1 MSPAAAWAVIIIGF
15 VLPLIHVAVSRD
27 IAAPAPGESGAKCP
41 FSPRVGWV
49 VIVLFLG
56 PLGWLMF
63 MASRRK
69 RRARLAARQATGGP
83 PAGPAA

>member
-15 VLPLIHVAVSRD
+15 VLPLVHVAVSRD
-27 IAAPAPGESGAKCP
+27 IAAPAAGESSAKCP
-41 FSPRVGWV
+41 FSPRMGWI

-69 RRARLAARQATGGP
+69 RRALRSSRHSSEPKA
-83 PAGPAA
+83 

>member
-1 MSPAAAWAVIIIGF
+1 MSPAAAWAVVIIGF

-27 IAAPAPGESGAKCP
+27 IAAPVPGEGGTKCP
-41 FSPRVGWV
+41 FSPRMGWI

-63 MASRRK
+63 LASRRR
-69 RRARLAARQATGGP
+69 RRALLAARQAAGGSEKP
-83 PAGPAA
+83 TS